1 MNICICITESLRHI
15 PETIDIINQLYSNK
29 ILKQINTEKEKKF
42 NKKSYSQGVWFSRSW
57 MGEGICM
64 LMYISMGLS
73 HVWGSTGLGHDLL
86 AIIVLVMGNGY
97 VPGRRPLSQ
106 LQ

>member
-1 MNICICITESLRHI
+1 
-15 PETIDIINQLYSNK
+15 
-29 ILKQINTEKEKKF
+29 
-42 NKKSYSQGVWFSRSW
+42 

-64 LMYISMGLS
+64 LMYISRGLS

-86 AIIVLVMGNGY
+86 AIIVLVTGNGY